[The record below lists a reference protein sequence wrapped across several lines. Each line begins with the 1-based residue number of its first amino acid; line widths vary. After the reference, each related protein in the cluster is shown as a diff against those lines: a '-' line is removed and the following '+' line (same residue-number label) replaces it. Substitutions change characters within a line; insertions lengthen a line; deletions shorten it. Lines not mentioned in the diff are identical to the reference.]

1 MKEKCKGKKKK
12 KKRVGG
18 IKFMV
23 SNLQMSLM
31 IKDVVDQVFNTSRQ
45 DRLDGD
51 PLISMS

>member
-1 MKEKCKGKKKK
+1 
-12 KKRVGG
+12 
-18 IKFMV
+18 MV